1 MKIKKLLFIIIWIFS
16 FAICFVSASA
26 PSFDKNFAKY
36 LTDSTP
42 DEEGRIE
49 TVFSI
54 CIDKDKTIKENIR
67 NLFFPNQIKPT
78 DNCGSSAGWQ
88 FRDLV
93 RTLGFVILFLFLVMT
108 WVKLI
113 LSAKDS
119 AETKKAISG
128 LIYIWYWAFLLFGA
142 TWILGSVLNIE
153 TIQNSWDLVDKVQNW
168 LFFQIL
174 SFFKILAFFIA
185 IVMIAFYGFK
195 MMSAMDQSDKTKAA
209 KTWIVNVIIALV
221 FIKIIDYV
229 FYIAKASDFAL
240 RAKEVILDLSK
251 FLWYALWATFVIT
264 LIYAGFLMIT
274 SWWKED
280 TFKKARW
287 YIVNIL
293 ISAVVI
299 FLFLLILYQIFSEF
313 TW

>member
-1 MKIKKLLFIIIWIFS
+1 MTIKKLIIPIIWFLS
-16 FAICFVSASA
+16 LFICFVSAAA
-26 PSFDKNFAKY
+26 PTFEKNFAKH
-36 LTDSTP
+36 LLNASP
-42 DEEGRIE
+42 DEEGRVE

-54 CIDKDKTIKENIR
+54 CVDKDKTIKENIR

-78 DNCGSSAGWQ
+78 DNCSSSAWWQ
-88 FRDLV
+88 LRDLV
-93 RTLGFVILFLFLVMT
+93 RTLWFVVLFIFLVLT

-113 LSAKDS
+113 MNAKDS

-128 LIYIWYWAFLLFGA
+128 LIYIWYWAFLLFWA
-142 TWILGSVLNIE
+142 TWILWSVLNID
-153 TIQNSWDLVDKVQNW
+153 TVQRSWDLVNKIQNW

-221 FIKIIDYV
+221 FIKIIDYI

-251 FLWYALWATFVIT
+251 FLWYALWATFVIA
-264 LIYAGFLMIT
+264 LIYAWFLMVT
-274 SWWKED
+274 SWGKEE

-299 FLFLLILYQIFSEF
+299 FLFLLILYQIFNEF